1 MGAFGLQQTQA
12 NEITPIIKYDARA
25 GRIFK
30 QDYNFDTREKVSTD
44 ITTPPPKFAMDFGSL
59 EVGYIKYTATGPDY
73 KTVPEGSA
81 IPVQPDERDDSNR
94 LLYRA
99 GFLVK
104 IYGKVLDGLREW
116 SSSAN
121 CALEAVDDLYNK
133 FREAPEAHAGKIPIV
148 ELTRTL
154 PVTNGRGAKSNTT
167 YAPCFAIVGWT
178 DRNTDMGARTVPPP
192 GPASAPDMR
201 INTAPPAPANPLN
214 DEIPF

>member
-12 NEITPIIKYDARA
+12 SDITPIVKYDARA
-25 GRIFK
+25 GRFFV
-30 QDYNFDTREKVSTD
+30 QNYNFDTREKVSID
-44 ITTPPPKFAMDFGSL
+44 ITTPPPRFAVDFGSL
-59 EVGYIKYTATGPDY
+59 EVGYIKYTATGPDC

-81 IPVQPDERDDSNR
+81 IPVQPDERDEQKR

-121 CALEAVDDLYNK
+121 CVLEAMDDVYNK

-148 ELTRTL
+148 ELTRTI
-154 PVTNGRGAKSNTT
+154 PVTNGKGAKANTT

-178 DRNTDMGARTVPPP
+178 DRTPDMGARSVPPP
-192 GPASAPDMR
+192 KPPSAPDMR
-201 INTAPPAPANPLN
+201 INTAPPAHDLN
-214 DEIPF
+214 DDIPF